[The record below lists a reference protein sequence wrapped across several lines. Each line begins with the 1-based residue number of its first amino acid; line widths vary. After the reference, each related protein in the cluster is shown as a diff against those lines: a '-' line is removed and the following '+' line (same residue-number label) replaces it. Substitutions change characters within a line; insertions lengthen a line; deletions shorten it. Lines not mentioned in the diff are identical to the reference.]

1 MTSGKYNPFSL
12 EGKII
17 LVTGASSGIG
27 RTTAIECSKLG
38 ANVIITGRNEQRLQ
52 ETLSGMINQEK
63 HISLLAD
70 ITSDDGL
77 NHLLNSIDHLDG
89 LVLCAGKGL
98 TLPMQFATRERIDEI
113 FEINFYAPV
122 ELLRVLYK
130 KRKLNKEAS
139 VVFVASIGGT
149 RIYRPGNGIYG
160 ASKSAFNTIMKFSA
174 REYAQRKIRV
184 NSVCP
189 GMVETPFIHRGTL
202 TDEELKLDME
212 SYPLKRYGVPTD
224 IALGIVYLLSDA
236 SSWMTGQSL
245 VIDVGITL

>member
-1 MTSGKYNPFSL
+1 MDTSYNPFSL
-12 EGKII
+12 EGKTI

-38 ANVIITGRNEQRLQ
+38 ASVIITGRNESRLQ
-52 ETLSGMINQEK
+52 NTLNEMSNQER
-63 HISLLAD
+63 HISILAD
-70 ITSDDGL
+70 ITTDDGL
-77 NHLLNSIDHLDG
+77 NHLVNAIDHLGG

-98 TLPMQFATRERIDEI
+98 TLPLQFATREKIDEI

-122 ELLRVLYK
+122 ELLRTLYK
-130 KRKLNKEAS
+130 KRKLDKEAS

-149 RIYRPGNGIYG
+149 RSFLPGNGIYG
-160 ASKSAFNTIMKFSA
+160 ASKSAFNTIMKYSA
-174 REYAQRKIRV
+174 REYVQRKIRV

-202 TDEELKLDME
+202 TDEDLKLDME
-212 SYPLKRYGVPTD
+212 KYPLKRYGVPTD

-245 VIDVGITL
+245 VIDGGLTL